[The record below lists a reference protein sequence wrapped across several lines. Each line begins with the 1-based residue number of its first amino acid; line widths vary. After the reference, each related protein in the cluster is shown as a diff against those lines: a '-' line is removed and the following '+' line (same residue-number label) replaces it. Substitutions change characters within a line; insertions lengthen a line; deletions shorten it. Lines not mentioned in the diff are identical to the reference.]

1 MDLVLEDGAADGDTE
16 GLAEGAEERVH
27 ADGPGEV
34 GGSGGG
40 LDCEGEAGEEGA
52 FGKRER
58 VSGNGRDDG
67 YREIGERQG
76 MGEERGGKVVI

>member
-1 MDLVLEDGAADGDTE
+1 MDLVLEDGATDGDTE

-34 GGSGGG
+34 GGSRGG

-52 FGKRER
+52 LGKRER
-58 VSGNGRDDG
+58 VSGNGRDEGRRETRGRKGGWGG
-67 YREIGERQG
+67 Y
-76 MGEERGGKVVI
+76 GKKR